1 MKTHLK
7 NSKKAMKSEIF
18 PEIELRKEFAGFEKD
33 PFIRALRF
41 IQGKDD
47 DFKKKYNTIAASNL
61 LKYKDFRKICDALN
75 AEGITHFVPVKGM
88 LVFNTIF
95 SEYQG
100 LRAMSDID
108 LLFAPEEYSKLKD
121 FFAKHPE
128 FSAAHGEHSFLEHSG
143 EALCVISGKTLT
155 ELHSHITTVA
165 IPGIIKEIFENV
177 EETADASGNKMFAP
191 KIEYAAIIMLMHD
204 YTASSLLN
212 FSIRRLLEFYTVLSN
227 ADLDKVINIARRF
240 DLDRALDM
248 QLFMIRTILEKT
260 FFPPSSFTIYE
271 EFTSIEKSNH
281 GFLVK
286 YPWKI
291 HRKIFHGKTFPLGM
305 KNYFASIIRET
316 KAGKKFIDIFHR

>member
-1 MKTHLK
+1 
-7 NSKKAMKSEIF
+7 MKSEIF
-18 PEIELRKEFAGFEKD
+18 PEIELRKEFSDFEKD

-47 DFKKKYNTIAASNL
+47 DFKKKYNSVSASNL
-61 LKYKDFRKICDALN
+61 LKYRDFRKICDALN
-75 AEGITHFVPVKGM
+75 ADGITRFVPVKGM
-88 LVFNTIF
+88 FVFNTIF

-100 LRAMSDID
+100 LRPMSDID

-121 FFAKHPE
+121 FFVKHPE
-128 FSAAHGEHSFLEHSG
+128 FPAAHGEHSFLEHSR
-143 EALCVISGKTLT
+143 EAFCVISGKTLT

-165 IPGIIKEIFENV
+165 VPGLINEIFENV
-177 EETADASGNKMFAP
+177 EEITDASGNKMFVP

-212 FSIRRLLEFYTVLSN
+212 FSVRRLLEFYTVLNN
-227 ADLDKVINIARRF
+227 ADLNKVLDIARKF

-248 QLFMIRTILEKT
+248 QLFMIRTMLEKT
-260 FFPPSSFTIYE
+260 FFPRGSFKIYE
-271 EFTSIEKSNH
+271 EFASIEKSDH

-291 HRKIFHGKTFPLGM
+291 HKKIFHGKTFPLGM
-305 KNYFASIIRET
+305 KNYFASIIRKT

>member
-1 MKTHLK
+1 
-7 NSKKAMKSEIF
+7 MKSEIF
-18 PEIELRKEFAGFEKD
+18 PEIELRKEFSDFEKD
-33 PFIRALRF
+33 PFIRVLRF

-47 DFKKKYNTIAASNL
+47 DFKKKYNSVSASNL
-61 LKYKDFRKICDALN
+61 LKYRDFRKICDALN
-75 AEGITHFVPVKGM
+75 GDGITRFVPVKGM
-88 LVFNTIF
+88 FVFNTIF
-95 SEYQG
+95 SEYPG
-100 LRAMSDID
+100 LRPMSDID

-128 FSAAHGEHSFLEHSG
+128 FPAAHGEHSFLEHSR
-143 EALCVISGKTLT
+143 EAICVISGKTLA
-155 ELHSHITTVA
+155 ELHSQITTVA
-165 IPGIIKEIFENV
+165 VPGIINEIFENV
-177 EETADASGNKMFAP
+177 EEITDASGNKMFVP

-212 FSIRRLLEFYTVLSN
+212 FSVRRLLEFYTVLNN
-227 ADLDKVINIARRF
+227 ADLNKVLDIARKF

-248 QLFMIRTILEKT
+248 QLFMIRTMLEKT
-260 FFPPSSFTIYE
+260 FFPRNAFKIYE
-271 EFTSIEKSNH
+271 EFASIEKSDH

-291 HRKIFHGKTFPLGM
+291 HKKIFHGKTFPLGM

>member
-1 MKTHLK
+1 
-7 NSKKAMKSEIF
+7 MKSEIF

-128 FSAAHGEHSFLEHSG
+128 FPAAHGEHSFLEHSG

-212 FSIRRLLEFYTVLSN
+212 FSIRHLLEFYTVLSN

-271 EFTSIEKSNH
+271 EFTSIEKSDH